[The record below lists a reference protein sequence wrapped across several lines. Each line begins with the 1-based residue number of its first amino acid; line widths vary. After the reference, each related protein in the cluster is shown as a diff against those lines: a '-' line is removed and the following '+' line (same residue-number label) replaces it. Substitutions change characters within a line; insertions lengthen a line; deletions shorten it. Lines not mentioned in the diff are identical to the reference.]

1 MDGRSPPRPA
11 RRTIPPEAEP
21 RRVARLVRPSSRLY
35 LPANAPSRPL
45 HVPDATVSSPA
56 SPKAPPRAARALTA
70 LARIG
75 AELASARALESS
87 LERALDVV
95 RDTLD
100 ASEVSL
106 WLHAPQGLVRGW
118 GAGPAETTEPQV
130 RVALLEPA
138 SGRAPTVAGVAA
150 AAASGHERAGSASA
164 LIEAPVLAPIVL
176 GERRV
181 GALAVRLTRP
191 LAEEE
196 RLLLTTLAD
205 LLAPELAHA
214 ERSRQLEVEVA
225 TRTAEIERG
234 RRFTEKIIDSLPL
247 GLYVIDREYRIQSW
261 NRKRET
267 GMQGVSREEAIGRT
281 IFEILHRQPS
291 EMLRRE
297 FDEVFATGR
306 MQEYQMESVASGEAR
321 TYRITKI
328 PMRLADGPVSHVITI
343 GEDVTDWKEAQ
354 ERFSQAEKLA
364 AIGQL
369 AAGIM
374 HEVNNPL
381 ATIAACAESLG
392 YRLDDLDRAG
402 VTIAP
407 ETRDFLGLI
416 ENEVVRC
423 KQIVDGLLDFSRP
436 KQSRKERV
444 NVNEVIERTLFLLKH
459 HVRFKK
465 LTVQADL
472 DPGTGRIPQANSEQ
486 LVQVFM
492 ALLLNAM
499 DAMGERGT
507 VRIVTRPGTDAEGA
521 VIAEV
526 IDQGHGIAR
535 GELSK
540 IFEPFYTT
548 KAPGQGTG
556 LGLSICY
563 GIVQEH
569 GGRIEVDSALGQ
581 GSTFRVILPVVAR

>member
-1 MDGRSPPRPA
+1 M
-11 RRTIPPEAEP
+11 
-21 RRVARLVRPSSRLY
+21 
-35 LPANAPSRPL
+35 
-45 HVPDATVSSPA
+45 SSPT
-56 SPKAPPRAARALTA
+56 APFAEARASRALSA
-70 LARIG
+70 LAGIS
-75 AELASARALESS
+75 AELASARSLESS
-87 LERALDVV
+87 VERALGTL
-95 RDTLD
+95 RTFLD
-100 ASEVSL
+100 AAEVSL
-106 WLHAPQGLVRGW
+106 WLHVPQGLTRGW
-118 GAGPAETTEPQV
+118 SAGEEATTEEEV
-130 RVALLEPA
+130 
-138 SGRAPTVAGVAA
+138 
-150 AAASGHERAGSASA
+150 RAGLRLGDA
-164 LIEAPVLAPIVL
+164 LTVVRDFEVAPIIL
-176 GERRV
+176 GDRRV
-181 GALAVRLTRP
+181 GALAVRTTRA
-191 LAEEE
+191 LGDEE
-196 RLLLTTLAD
+196 RLLLTALAN

-225 TRTAEIERG
+225 SRTAEIERG

-281 IFEILHRQPS
+281 IFEILHRQPA

-297 FDEVFATGR
+297 FDDVFSTGR
-306 MQEYQMESVASGEAR
+306 VQEYQMESVASGEAR

-328 PMRLADGPVSHVITI
+328 PMRLGDGPVSHVITI

-369 AAGIM
+369 AAGVM
-374 HEVNNPL
+374 HEINNPL
-381 ATIAACAESLG
+381 ATIAACAESLN
-392 YRLDDLDRAG
+392 YRIDDLARSG
-402 VTIAP
+402 VTISP
-407 ETRDFLGLI
+407 ETHDFLGII
-416 ENEVVRC
+416 ENEVLRC

-436 KQSRKERV
+436 KQARKERV
-444 NVNEVIERTLFLLKH
+444 NLNEVIERTLFLLKH

-465 LTVQADL
+465 LGVQTDL
-472 DPGTGRIPQANSEQ
+472 DPAIGRVPQGNSEQ

-492 ALLLNAM
+492 ALLINAM
-499 DAMGERGT
+499 DAMGERGV
-507 VRIVTRPGTDAEGA
+507 VRIVTRPGTDAKRG

-535 GELSK
+535 GELTK

-563 GIVQEH
+563 GIVQDH
-569 GGRIEVDSALGQ
+569 GGALEVDSTLGQ
-581 GSTFRVILPVVAR
+581 GSTFRIVLPVVAT

>member
-1 MDGRSPPRPA
+1 VDPN
-11 RRTIPPEAEP
+11 RRVVTEVIPPAATAP
-21 RRVARLVRPSSRLY
+21 VA
-35 LPANAPSRPL
+35 
-45 HVPDATVSSPA
+45 D
-56 SPKAPPRAARALTA
+56 RAHRALAA
-70 LARIG
+70 LGAVS
-75 AELASARALESS
+75 AELASARSLESS
-87 LERALDVV
+87 IERALSDVRV
-95 RDTLD
+95 FLEAD
-100 ASEVSL
+100 EVAL

-118 GAGPAETTEPQV
+118 GAGPGGLTEARVRAALQPAEGEGEGPD
-130 RVALLEPA
+130 LL
-138 SGRAPTVAGVAA
+138 V
-150 AAASGHERAGSASA
+150 
-164 LIEAPVLAPIVL
+164 APIIH

-181 GALAVRLTRP
+181 GALAARLTRA
-191 LAEEE
+191 LGDEE
-196 RLLLTTLAD
+196 RMLFTALAH

-225 TRTAEIERG
+225 ARTAEIERG

-247 GLYVIDREYRIQSW
+247 GLYVIDREFRIQSW

-281 IFEILHRQPS
+281 IFEILHRQPP

-297 FDEVFATGR
+297 FDEVFRTGR

-328 PMRLADGPVSHVITI
+328 PMRLGDGPVSHVITI

-354 ERFSQAEKLA
+354 ARFSQAEKLA

-369 AAGIM
+369 AAGVM
-374 HEVNNPL
+374 HEINNPL

-392 YRLDDLDRAG
+392 YRIDDLAASG

-407 ETRDFLGLI
+407 ETRDFLGII

-436 KQSRKERV
+436 KDARRERV
-444 NVNEVIERTLFLLKH
+444 NVNEVVERTLFLLKH
-459 HVRFKK
+459 HVRFKR
-465 LTVQADL
+465 LNVQADL
-472 DPGTGRIPQANSEQ
+472 DPAIGRVPQANSEQ

-492 ALLLNAM
+492 ALLINAM

-507 VRIVTRPGTDAEGA
+507 VRVVTRAGPDEKDG
-521 VIAEV
+521 VIVEV
-526 IDQGHGIAR
+526 ADQGHGIAR
-535 GELSK
+535 SELAK

-563 GIVQEH
+563 GIVHEH
-569 GGRIEVDSALGQ
+569 GGRIEVESALGQ